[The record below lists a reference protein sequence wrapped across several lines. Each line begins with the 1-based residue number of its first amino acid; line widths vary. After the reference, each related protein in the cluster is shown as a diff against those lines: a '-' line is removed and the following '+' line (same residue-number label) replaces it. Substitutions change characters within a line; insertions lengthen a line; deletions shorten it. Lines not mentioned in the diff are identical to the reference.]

1 MRTHT
6 HRHTHTTHIFKK
18 CKGWVHVRT
27 MCLDTLS
34 FNKPVANCASV
45 LLFFLSVS
53 PDQSINLNAYQSLH
67 LSSLFSSSSKVTNI
81 RKRRIKNLFECW
93 LQVLLEANVIWVTLI
108 RFALSLLFLI
118 SQQSLIQLSSPLC
131 CSSSGS
137 SGSSTS
143 QDLARSQTEFH
154 SLRSGF
160 ELAWRVFNVCDNFPW
175 GVKREWVCEQA
186 CECVGFEGLSE

>member
-1 MRTHT
+1 
-6 HRHTHTTHIFKK
+6 
-18 CKGWVHVRT
+18 

-67 LSSLFSSSSKVTNI
+67 LSSLFSSSCKVTNI

-93 LQVLLEANVIWVTLI
+93 LRVLLEANVIWVTLI

-118 SQQSLIQLSSPLC
+118 SPEKFNSTFQPFVLQQRQQQLFHLPRSCSFPNWISFFEVWFWISVESL
-131 CSSSGS
+131 
-137 SGSSTS
+137 
-143 QDLARSQTEFH
+143 
-154 SLRSGF
+154 
-160 ELAWRVFNVCDNFPW
+160 
-175 GVKREWVCEQA
+175 
-186 CECVGFEGLSE
+186 